1 MNMDTLEAA
10 LDYANPDVIAK
21 FRREFSVSPEEAL
34 DIFSETKKWLWFAA
48 NSKVEGVSIYRA
60 TQIIDEM
67 WHTFITFTVDY
78 AQYCESRFGRYLHH
92 IPLTQEAL
100 RSAQRQ
106 FEADPQSYKN
116 DRAKRVHAELS
127 EIQRLLGEETLI
139 KWLVIFREKYSP
151 EICDALALSALKAR
165 EREVNPPIS
174 TGSSTIPQLIKPS
187 GDRLV
192 DQLVDL
198 AMDGPQNYPKCDFGL
213 PGSGGGGG
221 APDCRTTI
229 HNP

>member
-1 MNMDTLEAA
+1 MNMGTLKAA

-21 FRREFSVSPEEAL
+21 FRDKFSVSLEEAL

-48 NSKVEGVSIYRA
+48 NSEVEGVSIHRA
-60 TQIIDEM
+60 IQIIDEM

-100 RSAQRQ
+100 RSAQRR
-106 FEADPQSYKN
+106 FEADAQSNKD
-116 DRAKRVHAELS
+116 DRAKRLHAEFS
-127 EIQRLLGEETLI
+127 EIQRLLGDETLI
-139 KWLVIFREKYSP
+139 TWLVIFREKYSP
-151 EICDALALSALKAR
+151 ETCDALALSALKAR

-174 TGSSTIPQLIKPS
+174 TDSSIIAQLMKAS

-198 AMDGPQNYPKCDFGL
+198 AMIDSPQTTCEP
-213 PGSGGGGG
+213 GGGPTCGPG
-221 APDCRTTI
+221 CLPTVHPR
-229 HNP
+229 P